1 MGSRQKTRQNVVKGY
16 AYYAAKKRHEKNK
29 QQPIYLVKVGWAFCI
44 NRPTCSMK
52 KSLAM
57 RLSLRAAHHTPP
69 LPPVS
74 LSRVLE
80 QFSDTFHKQQPDV
93 LLNSTFCKTELPQYQ
108 CGHIT
113 PLFQRLCNIICPCHS
128 ESYAPGFKVKLT
140 EQSSLDANVT
150 IMNLHPTSSNINSAM
165 LWH

>member
-1 MGSRQKTRQNVVKGY
+1 
-16 AYYAAKKRHEKNK
+16 
-29 QQPIYLVKVGWAFCI
+29 
-44 NRPTCSMK
+44 
-52 KSLAM
+52 M

-140 EQSSLDANVT
+140 EQSSLDANET
-150 IMNLHPTSSNINSAM
+150 IMNLHPVVTLKRHLAEHLFHFRTSVNNWIFSYIPASICFLGSIVFFM
-165 LWH
+165 